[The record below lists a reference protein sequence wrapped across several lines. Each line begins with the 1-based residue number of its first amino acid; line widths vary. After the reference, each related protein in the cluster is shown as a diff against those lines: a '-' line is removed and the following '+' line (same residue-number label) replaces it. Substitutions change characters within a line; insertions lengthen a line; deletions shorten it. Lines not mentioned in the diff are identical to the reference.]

1 MNMFKKDK
9 TTLIYILL
17 MLAMGIWQLID
28 WYFGSEDPIWHL
40 LFYLFF
46 MPFLSL
52 YYGLAT
58 GDRKNTW
65 IIPLM
70 SGSLSAL
77 IYIFI
82 ANGGFSVD
90 SSALQLA
97 APSFIASAVGVI
109 IRRIMLL
116 ISKRKGI

>member
-28 WYFGSEDPIWHL
+28 WYFGSEDPIWHI
-40 LFYLFF
+40 LFYIFF

-52 YYGLAT
+52 YYGMAT
-58 GDRKNTW
+58 GDRKDSWT
-65 IIPLM
+65 IPLL
-70 SGSLSAL
+70 SSCLSAL
-77 IYIFI
+77 IYVFM
-82 ANGGFSVD
+82 ANGGISFD

-97 APSFIASAVGVI
+97 LPSFIAAFAGVVIRKI
-109 IRRIMLL
+109 ILQ
-116 ISKRKGI
+116 ISKRNGF